1 MVVETEC
8 AHCREAMHIE
18 IDSQLNYRLRE
29 SGAEP
34 LVFVPDINLHELDEP
49 SIIDVF

>member
-18 IDSQLNYRLRE
+18 IDSRLNYRVRE
-29 SGAEP
+29 TGAEP

-49 SIIDVF
+49 SIIDAF